1 MKIIPNT
8 MFMDRLPGPKKG
20 SRNVNVQEAI
30 DYLEDRNV
38 AVAPCK
44 YVIFKQG
51 SVFMFENDEALV
63 DFVEREKNG

>member
-1 MKIIPNT
+1 MKIIPKT
-8 MFMDRLPGPKKG
+8 MFMERLPGPKKG